1 MGVIVVFLRP
11 LGLRLLEDARG
22 ERRETH
28 SARVG
33 VRLEGR
39 ELWLES
45 DGMGGVTIYAESVE
59 GESEIPLL
67 VVRPQAVNQL
77 SLAIELEAAEADEH
91 DHDHHHEHGDDCGC
105 GHHH

>member
-1 MGVIVVFLRP
+1 MSESLP
-11 LGLRLLEDARG
+11 LILEDAHG

-39 ELWLES
+39 ELWLEA
-45 DGMGGVTIYAESVE
+45 DGVGGVIIYAESVE
-59 GESEIPLL
+59 GETDIPLL

-77 SLAIELEAAEADEH
+77 SLSVELEAAEVHEH
-91 DHDHHHEHGDDCGC
+91 GPDCGCDHHH
-105 GHHH
+105 

>member
-1 MGVIVVFLRP
+1 MSESLP
-11 LGLRLLEDARG
+11 LILEDAHG

-28 SARVG
+28 SARIG

-39 ELWLES
+39 ELWLEA

-59 GESEIPLL
+59 GETEIPLL

-77 SLAIELEAAEADEH
+77 SLSVVLEAAEAHEH
-91 DHDHHHEHGDDCGC
+91 DHEHGADCGC
-105 GHHH
+105 DHH

>member
-1 MGVIVVFLRP
+1 MSESLP
-11 LGLRLLEDARG
+11 LILEDAHG

-28 SARVG
+28 SARIG

-39 ELWLES
+39 ELWLEA

-59 GESEIPLL
+59 GETEIPLL

-77 SLAIELEAAEADEH
+77 SLSVELEAAEAHEH
-91 DHDHHHEHGDDCGC
+91 DHEHGADCGC
-105 GHHH
+105 DHH

>member
-1 MGVIVVFLRP
+1 MSESLP
-11 LGLRLLEDARG
+11 LILEDAHG

-28 SARVG
+28 SARIG

-39 ELWLES
+39 ELWLEA

-59 GESEIPLL
+59 GETEIPLL

-77 SLAIELEAAEADEH
+77 SLSVELEAAEAHEQD
-91 DHDHHHEHGDDCGC
+91 HEHGADCGC
-105 GHHH
+105 DHH

>member
-1 MGVIVVFLRP
+1 MSESLP
-11 LGLRLLEDARG
+11 LILEDAHG

-39 ELWLES
+39 ELWLEA
-45 DGMGGVTIYAESVE
+45 DGRSGVIIYAESVE
-59 GESEIPLL
+59 GETDIPLL

-77 SLAIELEAAEADEH
+77 SLSVELEAAEAHEH
-91 DHDHHHEHGDDCGC
+91 GPDCGCDHHH
-105 GHHH
+105 

>member
-1 MGVIVVFLRP
+1 MSESLP
-11 LGLRLLEDARG
+11 LILEDAHG

-28 SARVG
+28 SARIG

-59 GESEIPLL
+59 GETEIPLL

-77 SLAIELEAAEADEH
+77 SLSVELEAAEAHEH
-91 DHDHHHEHGDDCGC
+91 ALDHDHEHGADCGC
-105 GHHH
+105 GHH

>member
-1 MGVIVVFLRP
+1 MSESLSLI
-11 LGLRLLEDARG
+11 LEDARG

>member
-1 MGVIVVFLRP
+1 MSESLP
-11 LGLRLLEDARG
+11 LILEDAHG

-28 SARVG
+28 SARIG

-59 GESEIPLL
+59 GEAEIPLL

-77 SLAIELEAAEADEH
+77 SLSVELEAAEAHEH
-91 DHDHHHEHGDDCGC
+91 AQEHEHEHGADCGC
-105 GHHH
+105 GHH

>member
-1 MGVIVVFLRP
+1 MSESLP
-11 LGLRLLEDARG
+11 LILEDAHG

-28 SARVG
+28 SARIG

-45 DGMGGVTIYAESVE
+45 DGMGGVTLYAESVE
-59 GESEIPLL
+59 GESEIPVL

-77 SLAIELEAAEADEH
+77 SLAVELESADAHEQLHEH
-91 DHDHHHEHGDDCGC
+91 EHEHEHGADCGC

>member
-1 MGVIVVFLRP
+1 MSESLP
-11 LGLRLLEDARG
+11 LILEDARG

-77 SLAIELEAAEADEH
+77 SLAIELEVAEADEH

>member
-1 MGVIVVFLRP
+1 MSESLP
-11 LGLRLLEDARG
+11 LILEDAHG

-28 SARVG
+28 SARIG
-33 VRLEGR
+33 VRLDGR

-45 DGMGGVTIYAESVE
+45 DGMGGVTLYAESVE
-59 GESEIPLL
+59 GESEIPVL

-77 SLAIELEAAEADEH
+77 SLAVELESADAHEQLH
-91 DHDHHHEHGDDCGC
+91 EHEHGADCGC